1 VLLCLGTPAFQAKQ
15 EVKKNGS
22 TMAAKEY
29 SFLIG
34 DPVWAKMKGFSAWPG
49 KIEMPPEHL
58 KRPTTKK
65 PMHCVFFFGS
75 YDYGWL
81 PETDL
86 KPYKEFKDKMNTT
99 KKSVKKAIDEIEA
112 YIEGGCKSN
121 ATTIVA
127 TSKAAAKAT
136 PKKTPT
142 KKADANSSK
151 LDASSNED
159 DEDAEFDA
167 LFSETPTPTS
177 ASKPKK
183 RVKSGD
189 ADGTPKVKKAKTP
202 SKKAAEKV
210 KSDEELDENLSNGEE
225 NDTPNHVN
233 NRKSA
238 SSAVSS
244 FLDRPYLNRPP
255 PSSPTLID
263 MSSTSKVLAEKDI
276 QPSTLKFGFLGLGIM
291 GSGIVKNLL
300 NSGHSVTVWNRTLEK
315 CKDFVK
321 AGAKEA
327 ITPGDVIAESDIT
340 FSCVADPQVAKD
352 MVFGNC
358 GVLSEISTTKG
369 YVEMTGIDADT
380 SQDIAEAIS
389 LKGGR
394 YLEAQVQGSKEQSS
408 EGSLVLLVAGDKSLF
423 DDCQSCFQAMGKNS
437 FYLGEVGNAS
447 KMNLVLQLMGGVAM
461 AGLAEGMALA
471 DRAGLQQKDILEV
484 LQLTG
489 LACPLMVEKGKAI
502 IEGGFPT
509 SHPLKHMQKDLKL
522 SLNMGDQ
529 LDQPLPLSASA
540 NEVFKHAKRLGYG
553 DHDTS
558 AVYIRARF

>member
-1 VLLCLGTPAFQAKQ
+1 
-15 EVKKNGS
+15 
-22 TMAAKEY
+22 MASKEY
-29 SFLIG
+29 TFTHG
-34 DPVWAKMKGFSAWPG
+34 APVWAKLKGFSAWPG
-49 KIEMPPEHL
+49 KIDAPPDNL
-58 KRPTTKK
+58 KRPVMKK
-65 PMHCVFFFGS
+65 VMHCVFFFGTH
-75 YDYGWL
+75 DYGWV
-81 PETDL
+81 PEQDI
-86 KPYKEFKDKMNTT
+86 KPYQEFKDKLSTK
-99 KKSVKKAIDEIEA
+99 KKSVQKAVDEIEE
-112 YIEGGCKSN
+112 YIAGGCKAS
-121 ATTIVA
+121 TVTIIQ
-127 TSKAAAKAT
+127 TAKKT
-136 PKKTPT
+136 PKKTP
-142 KKADANSSK
+142 KKETT
-151 LDASSNED
+151 ASSNQSTTD
-159 DEDAEFDA
+159 DDAEFDA
-167 LFSETPTPTS
+167 LFSEKTP
-177 ASKPKK
+177 ASGKK
-183 RVKSGD
+183 RNKS
-189 ADGTPKVKKAKTP
+189 AENDGNDTKAKKSRP
-202 SKKAAEKV
+202 AKKPQ
-210 KSDEELDENLSNGEE
+210 SDEEDEDQMSD
-225 NDTPNHVN
+225 DTDATPSNHVN

-238 SSAVSS
+238 TSAVSS

-263 MSSTSKVLAEKDI
+263 MSATSKVLAEKDI

-300 NSGHSVTVWNRTLEK
+300 NSGHSVTIWNRTLEK

-358 GVLSEISTTKG
+358 GVLTEINTTKG

-447 KMNLVLQLMGGVAM
+447 KMNLVLQLMSGVAL

-489 LACPLMVEKGKAI
+489 LACPTMIEKGKAI

-529 LDQPLPLSASA
+529 LDQPLPLTASA

>member
-1 VLLCLGTPAFQAKQ
+1 
-15 EVKKNGS
+15 
-22 TMAAKEY
+22 MATKEY

-49 KIEMPPEHL
+49 KVELPPEHL
-58 KRPTTKK
+58 KRPITKK
-65 PMHCVFFFGS
+65 VMHCVFFFGS

-81 PETDL
+81 PESDL

-99 KKSVKKAIDEIEA
+99 KKSIKKAIDEIEA
-112 YIEGGCKSN
+112 YISGGCKAN
-121 ATTIVA
+121 AATIVA
-127 TSKAAAKAT
+127 TSKNAAAGAET
-136 PKKTPT
+136 PNKTTPAKKTPS
-142 KKADANSSK
+142 KKADKNASK

-167 LFSETPTPTS
+167 LFSENKTPAPPSGKKKRAKSGDDNDEGTP
-177 ASKPKK
+177 KPKK
-183 RVKSGD
+183 AKS
-189 ADGTPKVKKAKTP
+189 PN
-202 SKKAAEKV
+202 KKAAAAPT
-210 KSDEELDENLSNGEE
+210 KSEEEDLTEE
-225 NDTPNHVN
+225 PSEDDDTPNHLN

-238 SSAVSS
+238 TSAVSS

-255 PSSPTLID
+255 PSSPNLVD

-291 GSGIVKNLL
+291 GAGIVKNLL
-300 NSGHSVTVWNRTLEK
+300 NSGHCVTVWNRTLEK

-327 ITPGDVIAESDIT
+327 LTPGDVIAESDIT

-358 GVLSEISTTKG
+358 GVLTEINTTKG

-447 KMNLVLQLMGGVAM
+447 KMNLVLQLMSGVAL

-529 LDQPLPLSASA
+529 LDQPLPLTASA

>member
-1 VLLCLGTPAFQAKQ
+1 M
-15 EVKKNGS
+15 S
-22 TMAAKEY
+22 
-29 SFLIG
+29 S
-34 DPVWAKMKGFSAWPG
+34 
-49 KIEMPPEHL
+49 
-58 KRPTTKK
+58 
-65 PMHCVFFFGS
+65 
-75 YDYGWL
+75 
-81 PETDL
+81 
-86 KPYKEFKDKMNTT
+86 
-99 KKSVKKAIDEIEA
+99 KKSVKKAADEIEA
-112 YIEGGCKSN
+112 YIAGGCKSSSQS
-121 ATTIVA
+121 IVA
-127 TSKAAAKAT
+127 ASKPT
-136 PKKTPT
+136 PKKKTPA
-142 KKADANSSK
+142 KKPKAEADDQSA
-151 LDASSNED
+151 ED
-159 DEDAEFDA
+159 DDAEFDA
-167 LFSETPTPTS
+167 LFSEKKTPASTKKRAKS
-177 ASKPKK
+177 AENDESPAKKPKK
-183 RVKSGD
+183 EESAED
-189 ADGTPKVKKAKTP
+189 EAEEEDESASEDGALTP
-202 SKKAAEKV
+202 S
-210 KSDEELDENLSNGEE
+210 
-225 NDTPNHVN
+225 NHVN

-238 SSAVSS
+238 SSAISS
-244 FLDRPYLNRPP
+244 FLDRPYLHRPP
-255 PSSPTLID
+255 PTSPTLID
-263 MSSTSKVLAEKDI
+263 MSSSSKVLAEKDI
-276 QPSTLKFGFLGLGIM
+276 QPSKLKFGFLGLGIM
-291 GSGIVKNLL
+291 GSGCVKNLL

-327 ITPGDVIAESDIT
+327 LTPGDVIAESDIT

-358 GVLSEISTTKG
+358 GVLSEINTTKG

-394 YLEAQVQGSKEQSS
+394 YLEAQLQGSKEQSS
-408 EGSLVLLVAGDKSLF
+408 DGSLVLLVAGDKSLF
-423 DDCQSCFQAMGKNS
+423 DDCQSCIQAMGKNS

-447 KMNLVLQLMGGVAM
+447 KMNLVLQLMSGVAL

-484 LQLTG
+484 LELTG
-489 LACPLMVEKGKAI
+489 LACPTMIEKGKAI

-529 LDQPLPLSASA
+529 LDQPLPLTASA

>member
-1 VLLCLGTPAFQAKQ
+1 
-15 EVKKNGS
+15 
-22 TMAAKEY
+22 MASKEY
-29 SFLIG
+29 NFRIG

-49 KIEMPPEHL
+49 KIDMPPEHL
-58 KRPTTKK
+58 KRPVVKK
-65 PMHCVFFFGS
+65 VMHCVFFFGT
-75 YDYGWL
+75 YDFGWI
-81 PETDL
+81 PEHDL
-86 KPYKEFKDKMNTT
+86 KPYQEFKEKMMTT
-99 KKSVKKAIDEIEA
+99 KKSVKKAVDEIEE
-112 YIEGGCKSN
+112 YISGGCSASSASIAN
-121 ATTIVA
+121 AK
-127 TSKAAAKAT
+127 KASMTPTAKKTPAKKT
-136 PKKTPT
+136 PKK
-142 KKADANSSK
+142 DHNSS
-151 LDASSNED
+151 ATD
-159 DEDAEFDA
+159 DDDAEFDA
-167 LFSETPTPTS
+167 LFSEKK
-177 ASKPKK
+177 AANPKK
-183 RVKSGD
+183 RNKS
-189 ADGTPKVKKAKTP
+189 ADSSETASTKKKAKKEIP
-202 SKKAAEKV
+202 KEEEEEEEIED
-210 KSDEELDENLSNGEE
+210 DEDGLDGS
-225 NDTPNHVN
+225 NHVN
-233 NRKSA
+233 NRSK
-238 SSAVSS
+238 AVSS

-276 QPSTLKFGFLGLGIM
+276 QPSTLKFGFLGLGHM

-315 CKDFVK
+315 CQDFVK

-358 GVLSEISTTKG
+358 GVMSEINAQKG

-408 EGSLVLLVAGDKSLF
+408 EGSLVLLVAGDKGLF

-447 KMNLVLQLMGGVAM
+447 KMNLVLQLMSGVAL

-484 LQLTG
+484 LGLTG
-489 LACPLMVEKGKAI
+489 LACPLMIEKGKAV

-522 SLNMGDQ
+522 SLSMGDQ
-529 LDQPLPLSASA
+529 LDQPLPLTASA

>member
-1 VLLCLGTPAFQAKQ
+1 
-15 EVKKNGS
+15 
-22 TMAAKEY
+22 MATKEY
-29 SFLIG
+29 NFKIG

-49 KIEMPPEHL
+49 KVDMPPDYL
-58 KRPTTKK
+58 KRPTIKK
-65 PMHCVFFFGS
+65 VMHCVFFFGT
-75 YDYGWL
+75 YDYGWI
-81 PETDL
+81 PEHDL
-86 KPYKEFKDKMNTT
+86 KPYQEFKDKMMSS
-99 KKSVKKAIDEIEA
+99 KKSVKKAVDEIEE
-112 YIEGGCKSN
+112 YIAGGCKTPSN
-121 ATTIVA
+121 QIVA
-127 TSKAAAKAT
+127 SGAATKPT
-136 PKKTPT
+136 PVKTKTPS
-142 KKADANSSK
+142 KKEKSANNTSSADDEADA
-151 LDASSNED
+151 D
-159 DEDAEFDA
+159 FDA
-167 LFSETPTPTS
+167 LFSETKTPVSNSKKRNKS
-177 ASKPKK
+177 ADSDEMTKSNKKPKK
-183 RVKSGD
+183 
-189 ADGTPKVKKAKTP
+189 AKPAIPTEDIMEEDEDLDLTP
-202 SKKAAEKV
+202 S
-210 KSDEELDENLSNGEE
+210 
-225 NDTPNHVN
+225 NHVN

-255 PSSPTLID
+255 PSSPTLVD
-263 MSSTSKVLAEKDI
+263 MSSASKVLADKDI
-276 QPSTLKFGFLGLGIM
+276 QPSSLKFGFLGLGIM

-300 NSGHSVTVWNRTLEK
+300 NSGHSVTVWNRTNDK
-315 CKDFVK
+315 CKDFAK

-358 GVLSEISTTKG
+358 GVLSEINTTKG
-369 YVEMTGIDADT
+369 YVEMTGIDSDT

-394 YLEAQVQGSKEQSS
+394 YLEAQLQGSKEQSS

-447 KMNLVLQLMGGVAM
+447 KMNLVLQLMSGVAL

-484 LQLTG
+484 LGLTG
-489 LACPLMVEKGKAI
+489 LACPTMIEKGKSI

-529 LDQPLPLSASA
+529 LDQPLPLTASA

>member
-1 VLLCLGTPAFQAKQ
+1 
-15 EVKKNGS
+15 
-22 TMAAKEY
+22 
-29 SFLIG
+29 
-34 DPVWAKMKGFSAWPG
+34 
-49 KIEMPPEHL
+49 
-58 KRPTTKK
+58 
-65 PMHCVFFFGS
+65 MHCVFFFGS

-81 PETDL
+81 PESDL
-86 KPYKEFKDKMNTT
+86 KPYKEFKSKMNTT
-99 KKSVKKAIDEIEA
+99 KKSILKAIDEIES
-112 YIEGGCKSN
+112 YIEGGCKTN
-121 ATTIVA
+121 AATIVA
-127 TSKAAAKAT
+127 QNTASKAADKAT
-136 PKKTPT
+136 PSKKTP
-142 KKADANSSK
+142 KKEKSSNDTSK

-167 LFSETPTPTS
+167 LFSESKTPASVGKKRNKS
-177 ASKPKK
+177 AEGNNGEADGSSKP
-183 RVKSGD
+183 
-189 ADGTPKVKKAKTP
+189 KKAKTP
-202 SKKAAEKV
+202 TAKKAAKAKTPA
-210 KSDEELDENLSNGEE
+210 KSEDEDLGNESTGAETDDG
-225 NDTPNHVN
+225 TPNHVN

-300 NSGHSVTVWNRTLEK
+300 NSGHSITVWNRTLEK

-327 ITPGDVIAESDIT
+327 LTPGDVIAESDIT

-358 GVLSEISTTKG
+358 GVLTEINTTKG

-394 YLEAQVQGSKEQSS
+394 YLEAQLQGSKEQSS
-408 EGSLVLLVAGDKSLF
+408 EGSLVSLVAGDKSLF

-447 KMNLVLQLMGGVAM
+447 KMNLVLQLMSGVAL

-509 SHPLKHMQKDLKL
+509 SHPLKHIQKDLKL

-529 LDQPLPLSASA
+529 LDQPLPLTASA

>member
-1 VLLCLGTPAFQAKQ
+1 
-15 EVKKNGS
+15 
-22 TMAAKEY
+22 MAIFFKY
-29 SFLIG
+29 TFTIG
-34 DPVWAKMKGFSAWPG
+34 DPVWAKMKGFPAWPG
-49 KIEMPPEHL
+49 KIDMPPEHL
-58 KRPTTKK
+58 KRPVMKK
-65 PMHCVFFFGS
+65 VMHCVFFFGT

-81 PETDL
+81 PESDL
-86 KPYKEFKDKMNTT
+86 KPYAEFKEKMASS
-99 KKSVKKAIDEIEA
+99 KKSVQNAIGQIEA
-112 YIEGGCKSN
+112 YISGGCKAS
-121 ATTIVA
+121 
-127 TSKAAAKAT
+127 AASIIASST
-136 PKKTPT
+136 PVKKTPAK
-142 KKADANSSK
+142 KKAPKADTEEKAESST
-151 LDASSNED
+151 

-167 LFSETPTPTS
+167 LFSEEKAKAASAEKASKKRPSKSNDNGNSS

-183 RVKSGD
+183 
-189 ADGTPKVKKAKTP
+189 AKKAEVNDEVFEE
-202 SKKAAEKV
+202 S
-210 KSDEELDENLSNGEE
+210 SDLDEDLQKTG
-225 NDTPNHVN
+225 NHIN

-238 SSAVSS
+238 SSAVNS

-255 PSSPTLID
+255 PTSPTLVD
-263 MSSTSKVLAEKDI
+263 MTATSTLADKDI
-276 QPSTLKFGFLGLGIM
+276 KPSSLKFGFLGLGIM

-315 CKDFVK
+315 CKDFCK

-327 ITPGDVIAESDIT
+327 LTPGDVIAESDIT

-358 GVLSEISTTKG
+358 GVLSEINTNKG

-447 KMNLVLQLMGGVAM
+447 KMNLVLQLMSGVAL

-471 DRAGLQQKDILEV
+471 DRAGLQQKDIMEV

-489 LACPLMVEKGKAI
+489 LACPVMLEKGKAI

-522 SLNMGDQ
+522 GLTMGDQ
-529 LDQPLPLSASA
+529 LDQPLPLTASA